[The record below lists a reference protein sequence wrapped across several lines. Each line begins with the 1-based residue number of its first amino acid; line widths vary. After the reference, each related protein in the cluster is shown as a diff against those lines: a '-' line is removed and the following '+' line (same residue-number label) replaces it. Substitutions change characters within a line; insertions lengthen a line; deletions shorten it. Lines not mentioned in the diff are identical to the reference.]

1 MDRTNEEFTYRYTV
15 KASDIWQV
23 RMYYAY
29 ASYLAMVNI
38 ICIVASVILIVTMW
52 KTSADWFRAVMLLF
66 LSLFVVVQPLVIYLD
81 CRRQVKGKSDEISL
95 SINRSLITVETEGKK
110 ETYGWDKVVNVTVR
124 PTLVIIYTDQS
135 HGYILTNR
143 ILKETRKELI
153 SFLRKG
159 R

>member
-110 ETYGWDKVVNVTVR
+110 
-124 PTLVIIYTDQS
+124 
-135 HGYILTNR
+135 
-143 ILKETRKELI
+143 
-153 SFLRKG
+153 
-159 R
+159 

>member
-1 MDRTNEEFTYRYTV
+1 M
-15 KASDIWQV
+15 
-23 RMYYAY
+23 
-29 ASYLAMVNI
+29 
-38 ICIVASVILIVTMW
+38 
-52 KTSADWFRAVMLLF
+52 
-66 LSLFVVVQPLVIYLD
+66 VQPLVIYLD

-110 ETYGWDKVVNVTVR
+110 ETYGWDKVVNVTVK

-143 ILKETRKELI
+143 VLKETRKELI